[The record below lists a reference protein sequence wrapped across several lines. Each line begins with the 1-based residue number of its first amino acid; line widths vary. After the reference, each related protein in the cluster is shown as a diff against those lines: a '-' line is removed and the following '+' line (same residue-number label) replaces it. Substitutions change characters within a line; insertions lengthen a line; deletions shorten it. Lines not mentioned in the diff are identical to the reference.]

1 MKGKYFE
8 PTEKARMA
16 MKVLPGEMIYP
27 DTTAIWEQE
36 LEEVAAGK
44 KSFETF
50 YQGQLRGLS
59 KLLYEA
65 KNAEITPSK
74 NSVLCPNCGKIM
86 IRRKGKKGYF
96 WGCSGYPECKTMATD
111 SKGKPDF
118 STTRK

>member
-1 MKGKYFE
+1 MKGKYLE

-16 MKVLPGEMIYP
+16 VKVLPNEMIYP

-44 KSFETF
+44 ENFETF

-65 KNAEITPSK
+65 KNAEITLLK
-74 NSVLCPNCGKIM
+74 NVVLCPNCGKVM

-96 WGCSGYPECKTMATD
+96 WGCSGYPQCKTTAQD
-111 SKGKPDF
+111 NRGKPKF
-118 STTRK
+118 SVKS